1 MGVFKLDKVRFG
13 IISTGMI
20 ADFHAKS
27 ILADDRA
34 ELVAVCG
41 HSNVEK
47 TKAFAEKYNVKKVYM
62 DYMELAQDGEID
74 AVCVCSPSG
83 VHGIHSIECLNNGKH
98 VLCEKPLEI
107 KSELMT
113 EMINTAREKQLKLGC
128 VFPNRTRTGLRRAK
142 KIIDSGILG
151 KMTIV
156 ECQYRGYRS
165 PEYFTS
171 SNWKGTKKYDG
182 GGCLMNQGIHA
193 IDTMCWLAG
202 DVKSVYGIADAM
214 LRDIEVE
221 DTAMAVL
228 EFVNGAKGVLMGTT
242 ISNVPENAPEGDR
255 LRIEFEKGTIVYAE
269 GKANLYIRKSELNS
283 SVENKLLDIISS
295 GEVNKTD
302 IDEDITKIALDNSQG
317 PVVSSTSDPSNVDM
331 ESHFYIVSNFITA
344 VLEDKEPYIPGE
356 SARKSVDLVL
366 GVYKSSETGQKI
378 EVGKE

>member
-1 MGVFKLDKVRFG
+1 VFILGKVRFG

-41 HSNVEK
+41 HSNMEK
-47 TKAFAEKYNVKKVYM
+47 TRAFAEKYGVKKVYM
-62 DYMELAQDGEID
+62 DFKELARDNTVD

-83 VHGIHSIECLNNGKH
+83 LHGVHSIECLKNGKQ

-107 KSELMT
+107 KSDLMT
-113 EMINTAREKQLKLGC
+113 EMINIAHEKQLKLGC

-202 DVKSVYGIADAM
+202 NVKSVYGTAKAM
-214 LRDIEVE
+214 IRDIEVE
-221 DTAMAVL
+221 DTAMAIL
-228 EFVNGAKGVLMGTT
+228 EFVNGAKGILMGTT

-255 LRIEFEKGTIVYAE
+255 IRIEFEKGTIVYAE
-269 GKANLYIRKSELNS
+269 GKTSLYIRKSVSNS
-283 SVENKLLDIISS
+283 SVESKLPDIVSLDNYNTMD
-295 GEVNKTD
+295 V
-302 IDEDITKIALDNSQG
+302 DEDIIKIALDDNQG

-344 VLEDKEPYIPGE
+344 ILEDKEPFIPGE

-366 GVYKSSETGQKI
+366 AVYKSSETGEKI
-378 EVGKE
+378 EVSR